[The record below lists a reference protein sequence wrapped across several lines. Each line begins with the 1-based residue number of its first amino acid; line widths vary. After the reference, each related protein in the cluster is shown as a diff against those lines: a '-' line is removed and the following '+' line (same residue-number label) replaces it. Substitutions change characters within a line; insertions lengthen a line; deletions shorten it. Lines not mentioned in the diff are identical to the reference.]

1 MAKPKEESPKSED
14 VVAGEPERS
23 PLDTWLDKL
32 PQQLAALV
40 NAESS
45 KHRLQIADGL
55 IAELETLHKPV

>member
-14 VVAGEPERS
+14 VAAEEARS
-23 PLDTWLDKL
+23 PLFTWLDKL